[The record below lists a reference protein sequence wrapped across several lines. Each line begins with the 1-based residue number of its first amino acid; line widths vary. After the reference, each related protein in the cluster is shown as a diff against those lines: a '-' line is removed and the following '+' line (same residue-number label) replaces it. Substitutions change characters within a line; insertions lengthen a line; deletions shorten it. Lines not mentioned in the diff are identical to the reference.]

1 MNSLY
6 KLHTYSVL
14 LAIIISFWILNPS
27 DLSAQHSGIYF
38 SDNSPNVNIEKRV
51 NHEDH
56 MVIITTKE
64 GSVELLLTD
73 DHIIVQ
79 FSQDGLA
86 NITDEINSTEV
97 EHEEFSLIFDVFKS
111 MLSSGLRTLL
121 DHSLQIS
128 ISELEEVIYRDSR
141 LEMRTHNNTI
151 LFDNV
156 EIGDRYIIEDF
167 VEEDAIRFMAELEK
181 RMKK

>member
-6 KLHTYSVL
+6 NLNTYSVL
-14 LAIIISFWILNPS
+14 FAAIISLWIINPS
-27 DLSAQHSGIYF
+27 DLSAQQSGLYF

-51 NHEDH
+51 SHEDN

-128 ISELEEVIYRDSR
+128 ISELEEVIYRDGR
-141 LEMRTHNNTI
+141 LEMITHNNTV
-151 LFDNV
+151 LFKNL
-156 EIGDRYIIEDF
+156 EIGDRFLIEDF
-167 VEEDAIRFMAELEK
+167 AEEDAIRFMKELEK
-181 RMKK
+181 RMNN